1 MHAIKRKI
9 DQKRIKKKG
18 NRNRKK
24 KK

>member
-9 DQKRIKKKG
+9 DQKRIKEKG